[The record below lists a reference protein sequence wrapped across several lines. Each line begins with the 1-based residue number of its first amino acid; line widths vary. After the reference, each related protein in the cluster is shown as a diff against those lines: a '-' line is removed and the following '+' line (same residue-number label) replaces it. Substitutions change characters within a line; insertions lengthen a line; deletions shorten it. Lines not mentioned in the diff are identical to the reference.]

1 MRYFLF
7 PIYDSNLIQVL
18 DLGAQSTVD
27 AQRGTVNQGA
37 KSEVVKYIS
46 ASSPYIRGVV
56 LLHAF
61 VIKAVDLGDLSGF
74 VVASDKGHSVR
85 MADLEGEEQ
94 KEGLDGVEA
103 SVYKVA

>member
-18 DLGAQSTVD
+18 DLGAQSTMD

-37 KSEVVKYIS
+37 KSEVIKYFS

-56 LLHAF
+56 LPDAF
-61 VIKAVDLGDLSGF
+61 VIKTVDLSDLSGF
-74 VVASDKGHSVR
+74 VVASDEGHSVGV
-85 MADLEGEEQ
+85 ADLEGKEQ
-94 KEGLDGVEA
+94 EEGLDGVEA